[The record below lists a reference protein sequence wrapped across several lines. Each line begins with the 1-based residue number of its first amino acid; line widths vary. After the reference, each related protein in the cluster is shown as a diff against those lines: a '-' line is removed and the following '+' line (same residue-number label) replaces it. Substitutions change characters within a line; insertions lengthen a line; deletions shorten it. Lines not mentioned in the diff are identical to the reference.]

1 MLRQTKL
8 FFKRNGSTILT
19 VLGGIGVVAT
29 SVMAIKDTPKAL
41 RKIDEAKK
49 EKGDE
54 LTKLEVVKVAGPTYI
69 PTVLLGVS
77 TLTCV
82 FGANALN
89 KKHQAALIGAYGMLN
104 ESYKNFRNKVD
115 EVYGEHTSE
124 SIDEEIVED
133 KTKNELRLFYDTY
146 SERFFETTLFKVQ
159 LAEYN
164 VNRDLVMRDYVYLN
178 EWYEYL
184 DIPCV
189 DEGWDVGWST
199 GFCFEA
205 YWQPWID
212 FAHSDGVTKDGREYI
227 SIGFFGEPTKDFEDY
242 F

>member
-1 MLRQTKL
+1 
-8 FFKRNGSTILT
+8 
-19 VLGGIGVVAT
+19 
-29 SVMAIKDTPKAL
+29 
-41 RKIDEAKK
+41 
-49 EKGDE
+49 
-54 LTKLEVVKVAGPTYI
+54 
-69 PTVLLGVS
+69 
-77 TLTCV
+77 
-82 FGANALN
+82 
-89 KKHQAALIGAYGMLN
+89 MLN

-115 EVYGEHTSE
+115 EVHGEGTNKE
-124 SIDEEIVED
+124 IDEAIAED
-133 KTKNELRLFYDTY
+133 KTKNELRLFYDIY

-184 DIPCV
+184 DIPTV
-189 DEGWDVGWST
+189 EEGWDVGWST

>member
-29 SVMAIKDTPKAL
+29 SVMAVKDTPKAL
-41 RKIDEAKK
+41 RLLDEAKK
-49 EKGDE
+49 KKGDD
-54 LTKLEVVKVAGPTYI
+54 LTKFEMVKVAGPVYI
-69 PTVLLGVS
+69 PTVLVGVS
-77 TLTCV
+77 TLGCV

-89 KKHQAALIGAYGMLN
+89 KKHQAALVGAYGMLN

-115 EVYGEHTSE
+115 EVHGEGTSKE
-124 SIDEEIVED
+124 IDEAIVED
-133 KTKNELRLFYDTY
+133 KTKNELRLFYDIY
-146 SERFFETTLFKVQ
+146 SQRFFETTLFKVQ

-184 DIPCV
+184 DIPTV
-189 DEGWDVGWST
+189 EEGWDVGWST

>member
-19 VLGGIGVVAT
+19 VLGGIGVVAS
-29 SVMAIKDTPKAL
+29 SVMAVKDTPKAL

-54 LTKLEVVKVAGPTYI
+54 LTKFEVIKVAGPTYI
-69 PTVLLGVS
+69 PAVLLGVS

-89 KKHQAALIGAYGMLN
+89 KKHQAALISAYGMLN

-115 EVYGEHTSE
+115 EVHGEGTSE
-124 SIDEEIVED
+124 EIDEAIIED
-133 KTKNELRLFYDTY
+133 KTKNELKLFYDVY

-199 GFCFEA
+199 GFCFDA

>member
-29 SVMAIKDTPKAL
+29 SVMAVKDTPKAL

-54 LTKLEVVKVAGPTYI
+54 LTKFEVVKVAGPTYI
-69 PTVLLGVS
+69 PSVLLGVS

-82 FGANALN
+82 FGVNALN
-89 KKHQAALIGAYGMLN
+89 KKHQAALISAYGVLN

-124 SIDEEIVED
+124 VIDEEIVED
-133 KTKNELRLFYDTY
+133 QTKNELRLFYDVY
-146 SERFFETTLFKVQ
+146 SQRFFETTLFKVQ

-184 DIPCV
+184 DIPTV
-189 DEGWDVGWST
+189 EEGWDVGWST

>member
-29 SVMAIKDTPKAL
+29 SVMAVKDTPKAL

-54 LTKLEVVKVAGPTYI
+54 LTKFEVVKVAGPTYI

-89 KKHQAALIGAYGMLN
+89 KKHQAALISAYGVLN

-124 SIDEEIVED
+124 VIDEEIVED
-133 KTKNELRLFYDTY
+133 QTKNELRLFYDVY
-146 SERFFETTLFKVQ
+146 SQRFFETTLFKVQ

-164 VNRDLVMRDYVYLN
+164 VNRDLIMRDYVYLN

>member
-29 SVMAIKDTPKAL
+29 SVMAVKDTPKAL

-54 LTKLEVVKVAGPTYI
+54 LTKFEVVKVAGPTYI

-115 EVYGEHTSE
+115 EVHGEGTSE
-124 SIDEEIVED
+124 EIDEAIIED

-184 DIPCV
+184 GIPGV

-212 FAHSDGVTKDGREYI
+212 FAHGDGVTKDGREYI
-227 SIGFFGEPTKDFEDY
+227 TVGFFGEPTRDFEEY
-242 F
+242 S